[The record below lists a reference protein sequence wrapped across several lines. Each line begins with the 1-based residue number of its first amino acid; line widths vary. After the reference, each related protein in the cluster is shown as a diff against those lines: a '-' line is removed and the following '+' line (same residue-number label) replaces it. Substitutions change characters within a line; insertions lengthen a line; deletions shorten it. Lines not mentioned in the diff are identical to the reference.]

1 MFIKKLEEV
10 EVPKETEPLC
20 NVLEFYGGN
29 EEKMRTNEDYKEGE
43 EKVDILTEIKK
54 MNKNM

>member
-10 EVPKETEPLC
+10 EIPEGTEPLC

-29 EEKMRTNEDYKEGE
+29 EEKMRNDNSTESE
-43 EKVDILTEIKK
+43 ESESIDIQ
-54 MNKNM
+54 